1 MGAMAY
7 MVTFRETDP
16 LYAVDLS
23 DPTNPTVLDALKVNI
38 ASLPRFNLVAL
49 FRCLA
54 SLPFFAAFAA
64 FTAFAAFAAFAISL
78 FRYFDSSRAYRA
90 NNPLTRQ
97 SVNQPLSA
105 TIACIGAGFLVVSP
119 PDWHNR
125 SWDPSRTSG
134 RGEDDAVST
143 SELEQHTSCSGHLLE
158 DVHFR
163 RR

>member
-78 FRYFDSSRAYRA
+78 FRLIASLPSQ
-90 NNPLTRQ
+90 Q
-97 SVNQPLSA
+97 SVNQ
-105 TIACIGAGFLVVSP
+105 TIC
-119 PDWHNR
+119 
-125 SWDPSRTSG
+125 
-134 RGEDDAVST
+134 
-143 SELEQHTSCSGHLLE
+143 
-158 DVHFR
+158 
-163 RR
+163 